1 MTTKRFSTFEE
12 IDQQLRILRLQR
24 DISSERI
31 KLQFNELISNFRLYP
46 LQVIEN
52 IGNTIQKLLLVFAIK
67 KLRGIFGK

>member
-12 IDQQLRILRLQR
+12 IDQQLIIVRLQR

-31 KLQFNELISNFRLYP
+31 KLQFNELISNLRLYP

-52 IGNTIQKLLLVFAIK
+52 IGNTVQKLLLVFAIR
-67 KLRGIFGK
+67 KLRGFFGK